1 MINDRITD
9 GRDWQDGINI
19 FRLRMLEE
27 ILTVKNYL
35 VGAIRYIFEEY
46 EGGVAVSIKKQP
58 HPAYG
63 VLDLS

>member
-1 MINDRITD
+1 
-9 GRDWQDGINI
+9 
-19 FRLRMLEE
+19 MLEE